1 MAKQSAYLQ
10 RREAELDAT
19 FNAGAAADE
28 PNCMKEPRLVGMKE
42 SLLALHDRNE
52 KMRALICEIRSGLF
66 GLNPPEWNMPECNCA
81 QDVTNDCN
89 AISTQSIELLMDI
102 LRGLNGD

>member
-19 FNAGAAADE
+19 FN
-28 PNCMKEPRLVGMKE
+28 
-42 SLLALHDRNE
+42 SLLVLQDRNK
-52 KMRALICEIRSGLF
+52 KMRELICEIRSGLF
-66 GLNPPEWNMPECNCA
+66 GLNQPEWNTPECNCA

>member
-1 MAKQSAYLQ
+1 MYNSNNGNVDVEPTCNSAY
-10 RREAELDAT
+10 
-19 FNAGAAADE
+19 E
-28 PNCMKEPRLVGMKE
+28 PNCVKEPRLVGMNE
-42 SLLALHDRNE
+42 SLLVLQDRNK
-52 KMRALICEIRSGLF
+52 KMRELICEIRSGLF
-66 GLNPPEWNMPECNCA
+66 GLNQPEWNTPECNCA

>member
-1 MAKQSAYLQ
+1 MYNSNNGNVGVAPTCNSAYK
-10 RREAELDAT
+10 
-19 FNAGAAADE
+19 
-28 PNCMKEPRLVGMKE
+28 PNCVKEPRLVGMNE
-42 SLLALHDRNE
+42 SLLVLQDRNK
-52 KMRALICEIRSGLF
+52 KMRELICEIRSGLF
-66 GLNPPEWNMPECNCA
+66 GLNQPEWNTPECNCA

>member
-1 MAKQSAYLQ
+1 MYNSNNGNVGVAPTCNSAY
-10 RREAELDAT
+10 
-19 FNAGAAADE
+19 E
-28 PNCMKEPRLVGMKE
+28 PNCVKEPRLVGMNE
-42 SLLALHDRNE
+42 SLLVLQDRNK
-52 KMRALICEIRSGLF
+52 KMRELICEIRSGLF
-66 GLNPPEWNMPECNCA
+66 GLNPPEWNMPEFNCA

>member
-1 MAKQSAYLQ
+1 M
-10 RREAELDAT
+10 RE
-19 FNAGAAADE
+19 
-28 PNCMKEPRLVGMKE
+28 
-42 SLLALHDRNE
+42 
-52 KMRALICEIRSGLF
+52 LICEIRSGLF
-66 GLNPPEWNMPECNCA
+66 GLNQPEWNTPECNCA

>member
-10 RREAELDAT
+10 RREAELDVT
-19 FNAGAAADE
+19 FN
-28 PNCMKEPRLVGMKE
+28 
-42 SLLALHDRNE
+42 SLLVLQDRNK
-52 KMRALICEIRSGLF
+52 KMRELICEIRSGLF
-66 GLNPPEWNMPECNCA
+66 GLNQPEWNTPECNCA

>member
-1 MAKQSAYLQ
+1 MYNSNNGNVGVAPTCNSAY
-10 RREAELDAT
+10 
-19 FNAGAAADE
+19 E
-28 PNCMKEPRLVGMKE
+28 PNCVKEPRLVGMNE
-42 SLLALHDRNE
+42 SLLVLQDRKK
-52 KMRALICEIRSGLF
+52 KMRELICEIRSGLF
-66 GLNPPEWNMPECNCA
+66 GLNQLEWNTPECNCA